1 MIAGTWLRRVFP
13 WPALVTAAIAVLT
26 VSAGTVSKMGF
37 EPAPAAAQSTAP
49 APSKA
54 GKAMAQA
61 MAPAEYTFAP
71 VLEKAM
77 PAVVAIRA
85 KGAQDVEQLAIL
97 SNPIFSQLLASDM
110 LPSSSKQQ
118 TAKMFT
124 SNGSGVIVDATAG
137 LVITN
142 YHVVESATDIKV
154 RLNDGREF
162 TAELLGQ
169 DPAVD
174 VAALRIKAH
183 RLTALPLGDS
193 SETRIGDLVFAIG
206 NPLGLDSTATLG
218 MVSALRRTAVGYR
231 NFEAYIQHDASV
243 NSGNSGGALLNFRGE
258 LIGINTAIVSPSGG
272 SVGLGFAVPIG
283 AAQRIW
289 SQLVKHGKVMRG
301 HLGFKTTDM
310 RTDLFDTYGLSTTQG
325 AFILQTQA
333 GSPAEQAQ
341 LEFADVVTGFSM
353 QHPVTGQWVRL
364 PIQRAAQLEAAIA
377 VTQIGEGIQLEV
389 KRGFE
394 TFTVPVKIADIKM
407 SPETLEVPPTILR
420 LAGVVVQPLGSDNPV
435 FGKVRGVEI
444 IDIKRGT
451 LAELAGL
458 QRGDVMVAIDRD
470 RIRTIEDVVE
480 LTKDKKE
487 KFDISIMRGGKP
499 LKIQYPL

>member
-1 MIAGTWLRRVFP
+1 MTGHIWLTRFLAGAVFVVAGVIFAAVP
-13 WPALVTAAIAVLT
+13 GQPPIGTPAL
-26 VSAGTVSKMGF
+26 
-37 EPAPAAAQSTAP
+37 AQ
-49 APSKA
+49 SKA
-54 GKAMAQA
+54 GKAAAQSSGSA
-61 MAPAEYTFAP
+61 IPGLMEHSFAP
-71 VLEKAM
+71 VLERAL
-77 PAVVAIRA
+77 PGVVSIRA
-85 KGAQDVEQLAIL
+85 KGTQDSEQLAIL
-97 SNPIFSQLLASDM
+97 SNPIYSALLASDM
-110 LPSSSKQQ
+110 VPSSAKQQ
-118 TAKMFT
+118 APKGFT
-124 SNGSGVIVDATAG
+124 SNGSGVIVDAAAG

-142 YHVVESATDIKV
+142 YHVIESATDIKV

-169 DPAVD
+169 DPAID
-174 VAALRIKAH
+174 IAALRIKAH
-183 RLTALPLGDS
+183 RLTAVPLGDS
-193 SETRIGDLVFAIG
+193 SDTRIGDLVFAIG

-243 NSGNSGGALLNFRGE
+243 NSGNSGGALLNLRGE

-289 SQLVKHGKVMRG
+289 AQLVKHGKVQRG
-301 HLGFKTTDM
+301 HLGLKTTDM
-310 RTDLFDTYGLSTTQG
+310 RTDLFDTYGLATTQG

-333 GSPAEQAQ
+333 GSPAEVAR
-341 LEFADVVTGFSM
+341 LEFADVVTGYSVLN
-353 QHPVTGQWVRL
+353 PLNGQWVRIQ
-364 PIQRAAQLEAAIA
+364 IQRAAQLEATMA
-377 VTQIGEGIQLEV
+377 VSQIGEEVRLEV
-389 KRGFE
+389 RRGFD
-394 TFTVPVKIADIKM
+394 TYVVPVKVANIRPV
-407 SPETLEVPPTILR
+407 PETLEVPPTILR

-435 FGKVRGVEI
+435 FGKIRGVEI
-444 IDIKRGT
+444 VDVKRGT

-458 QRGDVMVAIDRD
+458 LKGDVMVSIDRD

-487 KFDISIMRGGKP
+487 KFDISIVRDGKP

>member
-1 MIAGTWLRRVFP
+1 MTAREPLRRIISGMVRLAAAV
-13 WPALVTAAIAVLT
+13 ALLSFGNATP
-26 VSAGTVSKMGF
+26 SS
-37 EPAPAAAQSTAP
+37 APAYAQT
-49 APSKA
+49 KA
-54 GKAMAQA
+54 GKAVAQVS
-61 MAPAEYTFAP
+61 APMEHSFAP
-71 VLEKAM
+71 ILEKAM
-77 PAVVAIRA
+77 PGVVSIRA
-85 KGAQDVEQLAIL
+85 KGTQDSEQLAIL
-97 SNPIFSQLLASDM
+97 SNPIYSELLASDM
-110 LPSSSKQQ
+110 VPSSAKQQ
-118 TAKMFT
+118 APKGFT
-124 SNGSGVIVDATAG
+124 SNGSGVIVDAAAG

-142 YHVVESATDIKV
+142 YHVIESATEIKV

-183 RLTALPLGDS
+183 RLTAVPLGDS

-243 NSGNSGGALLNFRGE
+243 NSGNSGGALLNLRGE

-289 SQLVKHGKVMRG
+289 AQLVKNGKVLRG
-301 HLGFKTTDM
+301 HLGMKTTDM

-333 GSPAEQAQ
+333 GSPAEQAR
-341 LEFADVVTGFSM
+341 LEFADVITGFSVLN
-353 QHPVTGQWVRL
+353 PLSKQWTRFQ
-364 PIQRAAQLEAAIA
+364 IQRSAQLEAAIA
-377 VTQIGEGIQLEV
+377 VSQIGEEVRVEV
-389 KRGFE
+389 KRGFDTYE
-394 TFTVPVKIADIKM
+394 VPVKIADIK
-407 SPETLEVPPTILR
+407 PIPDTLAVPSTILR

-435 FGKVRGVEI
+435 FGKVRGVEVAE
-444 IDIKRGT
+444 IKRGT

-458 QRGDVMVAIDRD
+458 EKGDIIVGIDRD
-470 RIRTIEDVVE
+470 RVRTIEDVVE

-487 KFDISIMRGGKP
+487 KFDISIVRGGKP
-499 LKIQYPL
+499 LKLQYPL

>member
-1 MIAGTWLRRVFP
+1 MPADKWLRQVIPGAARV
-13 WPALVTAAIAVLT
+13 AAAIALMA
-26 VSAGTVSKMGF
+26 VSNEM
-37 EPAPAAAQSTAP
+37 PAPALAQSK
-49 APSKA
+49 S
-54 GKAMAQA
+54 GKAVAQA
-61 MAPAEYTFAP
+61 MTSPDHTFAP

-97 SNPIFSQLLASDM
+97 SNPIFSELLASDM
-110 LPSSSKQQ
+110 LPSAAKQQ
-118 TAKMFT
+118 GAKSFT
-124 SNGSGVIVDATAG
+124 SNGSGVIVDAAAG
-137 LVITN
+137 IVITN
-142 YHVVESATDIKV
+142 YHVVESATEIKV

-193 SETRIGDLVFAIG
+193 SETRIGDLVLAIG

-243 NSGNSGGALLNFRGE
+243 NSGNSGGALLNLRGE

-301 HLGFKTTDM
+301 HLGVKTTDM

-325 AFILQTQA
+325 AFILQTQPS
-333 GSPAEQAQ
+333 SPAEQAR
-341 LEFADVVTGFSM
+341 LEFADVVTGYSLL
-353 QHPVTGQWVRL
+353 HPISGQWVRL

-377 VTQIGEGIQLEV
+377 VSQIGEEIRLEV

-394 TFTVPVKIADIKM
+394 TFMIPIKIADIRPI
-407 SPETLEVPPTILR
+407 PETLEMPSSILR
-420 LAGVVVQPLGSDNPV
+420 LAGVVLQPMSSDNPM
-435 FGKVRGVEI
+435 FGKVRGVEVSG
-444 IDIKRGT
+444 IKRGT

-458 QRGDVMVAIDRD
+458 QIGDVMVGIDRD
-470 RIRTIEDVVE
+470 RVRTVDDVIE

-487 KFDISIMRGGKP
+487 KFDISIVRGGKP

>member
-1 MIAGTWLRRVFP
+1 MTSP
-13 WPALVTAAIAVLT
+13 DH
-26 VSAGTVSKMGF
+26 
-37 EPAPAAAQSTAP
+37 
-49 APSKA
+49 
-54 GKAMAQA
+54 
-61 MAPAEYTFAP
+61 TFAP

-97 SNPIFSQLLASDM
+97 SNPIFSELLASDM
-110 LPSSSKQQ
+110 LPSAAKQQ
-118 TAKMFT
+118 GAKTFT
-124 SNGSGVIVDATAG
+124 SNGSGVIVDAAAG

-183 RLTALPLGDS
+183 RLTAVPLGDS

-243 NSGNSGGALLNFRGE
+243 NSGNSGGALLNLRGE

-301 HLGFKTTDM
+301 HLGVKTTDM

-333 GSPAEQAQ
+333 GSPAEQAR

-353 QHPVTGQWVRL
+353 LHPITKQWVQL

-377 VTQIGEGIQLEV
+377 VTQIGEAIQLEV

-394 TFTVPVKIADIKM
+394 TFTIPLKIADIRPI
-407 SPETLEVPPTILR
+407 PETLEVPSSDSASGRCRGAADGFGQSDVWKGPR
-420 LAGVVVQPLGSDNPV
+420 RRNHRDQARHAG
-435 FGKVRGVEI
+435 
-444 IDIKRGT
+444 GT
-451 LAELAGL
+451 RRTANG
-458 QRGDVMVAIDRD
+458 RCHGRD
-470 RIRTIEDVVE
+470 RPGPHSHGGRRRRTDEGQEGEIRHLHHARRQTPQDPVSA
-480 LTKDKKE
+480 LNRRT
-487 KFDISIMRGGKP
+487 SIRERQPCP
-499 LKIQYPL
+499 LDSMTRHEYVGSSETPCT

>member
-1 MIAGTWLRRVFP
+1 MTAEKCFCRGV
-13 WPALVTAAIAVLT
+13 PAAAILTAAIALVT
-26 VSAGTVSKMGF
+26 VSNGAL
-37 EPAPAAAQSTAP
+37 APALAQSK
-49 APSKA
+49 S
-54 GKAMAQA
+54 GKAVAQA
-61 MAPAEYTFAP
+61 MTSPDHTFAP

-85 KGAQDVEQLAIL
+85 KGSQDVEQLAIL
-97 SNPIFSQLLASDM
+97 NNPIFSELLASDM
-110 LPSSSKQQ
+110 LPSAAKQQ
-118 TAKMFT
+118 GAKTFT
-124 SNGSGVIVDATAG
+124 SNGSGVIVDAAAG

-183 RLTALPLGDS
+183 RLTAVPLGDS

-243 NSGNSGGALLNFRGE
+243 NSGNSGGALLNLRGE

-272 SVGLGFAVPIG
+272 SVGLGFAVPVG

-301 HLGFKTTDM
+301 HLGVKTTDM

-333 GSPAEQAQ
+333 GSPAEQAK

-353 QHPVTGQWVRL
+353 LHPITNQWVRL
-364 PIQRAAQLEAAIA
+364 PIQRAAQLEAAMA

-394 TFTVPVKIADIKM
+394 TFAISAKIADIRPI
-407 SPETLEVPPTILR
+407 PETLEVPSSILR
-420 LAGVVVQPLGSDNPV
+420 LAGVVVQPMSSDNPM

-444 IDIKRGT
+444 AAIKRGT

-458 QRGDVMVAIDRD
+458 QIGDVMVGIDRD
-470 RIRTIEDVVE
+470 RVRTVDDVVE

-487 KFDISIMRGGKP
+487 KFDISIVRGGKP
-499 LKIQYPL
+499 LRIQYPL